1 VPIVAPSVW
10 NAARRFY
17 EHLNEVLATTVTQ
30 TRLVPVRSR
39 AREILIEITFRQA
52 GHPIKASLAT
62 RFGPLRLY
70 LGQVC
75 DGISRHDGRV
85 QLRTIRYKYTL
96 AARDEDDPIFRW
108 EYGPPLSG
116 FYSRHHL
123 QGAVHLQIGR
133 HALSLNDLHLP
144 TGYVAVEEVLRFCIA
159 DLGVRPRSGDW
170 NQILLDS
177 SLTTGSA

>member
-1 VPIVAPSVW
+1 MPIVAPSVW
-10 NAARRFY
+10 NAARRFC

-30 TRLVPVRSR
+30 TRLVPVRSG
-39 AREILIEITFRQA
+39 ARGTLIEITFRQA

-70 LGQVC
+70 FGQVC
-75 DGISRHDGRV
+75 DGTSRHDGMV

-96 AARDEDDPIFRW
+96 AVRDEDPIFRW

-123 QGAVHLQIGR
+123 QGAVPLQIGR
-133 HALSLNDLHLP
+133 HSLSLNDLHLP
-144 TGYVAVEEVLRFCIA
+144 TGYVTVEEVLRFCIA
-159 DLGVRPRSGDW
+159 DLGVTPRSRAW
-170 NQILLDS
+170 NEILLDS
-177 SLTTGSA
+177 SLITGSA